1 MSLRR
6 DGLFH
11 IQFGL
16 TENYRSLLMK
26 SVKTLV
32 LILPMI
38 LMLSGCDQMLE
49 MLNKQKAN
57 GKAIG
62 ASCRHSGRSL
72 EDCFRRNSKVAKA
85 DIFAGWKEMNE
96 YMQAK
101 KINEVA
107 PPPDV
112 KTGSLSPIADLD
124 SSTTASQAAEASA
137 TEKAAKH

>member
-1 MSLRR
+1 
-6 DGLFH
+6 
-11 IQFGL
+11 
-16 TENYRSLLMK
+16 
-26 SVKTLV
+26 
-32 LILPMI
+32 
-38 LMLSGCDQMLE
+38 

-72 EDCFRRNSKVAKA
+72 EDCFRRNGKVAKA

-96 YMQAK
+96 YMQSK

-124 SSTTASQAAEASA
+124 SSMPASQAAEASA

>member
-1 MSLRR
+1 
-6 DGLFH
+6 
-11 IQFGL
+11 
-16 TENYRSLLMK
+16 MK

-32 LILPMI
+32 LLLP
-38 LMLSGCDQMLE
+38 LFFMLTACDQVLE
-49 MLNKQKAN
+49 LVNKQKAN

-107 PPPDV
+107 PPPDI
-112 KTGSLSPIADLD
+112 KTGSLSPIAEMDL
-124 SSTTASQAAEASA
+124 TGKASETAEASA
-137 TEKAAKH
+137 PEASKAAKH